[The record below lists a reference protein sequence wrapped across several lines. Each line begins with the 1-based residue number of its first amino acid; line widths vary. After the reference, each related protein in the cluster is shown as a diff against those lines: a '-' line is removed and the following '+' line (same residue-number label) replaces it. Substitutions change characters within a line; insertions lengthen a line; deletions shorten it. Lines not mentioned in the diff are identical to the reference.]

1 MFLSLL
7 YVIISGI
14 ALPVGGIQMQYLW
27 RNQLGDVYS
36 LGLGSA
42 ACLGAAAATMTG
54 WCSLTIGSFIC
65 TLLATAVCF
74 LVTLK
79 VSTQNLITFGI
90 LFGTFIGSLG
100 TIVVTNAPTGDLLKQ
115 YYLWGAANFNIEG
128 VTAGDI
134 VFSLILFSAGLAAA
148 VFSSRS
154 LTMHLR
160 EETELSDMRKALQL
174 LSIMLLVT
182 SSVSICGPIGF
193 ISLGVPNLSRIVCKS
208 TDIRKHYLI
217 SSAIGV
223 GLLLITYLVVR
234 YVNFG
239 IYLPVSATMAIIA
252 LPLMAIL
259 IIRMRHLRYFRRY
272 GSLDNIFSY
281 FRNFSQNHRYGACG
295 DKCCNR

>member
-115 YYLWGAANFNIEG
+115 YYLWGAANFNLEG

-134 VFSLILFSAGLAAA
+134 AFSLILFAAGLAAA

-154 LTMHLR
+154 LTRHFR

-217 SSAIGV
+217 SSAMGV

-259 IIRMRHLRYFRRY
+259 FI
-272 GSLDNIFSY
+272 
-281 FRNFSQNHRYGACG
+281 
-295 DKCCNR
+295 KK

>member
-115 YYLWGAANFNIEG
+115 YYLWGAANFNLEG

-134 VFSLILFSAGLAAA
+134 AFSLILFAAGLAAA

-154 LTMHLR
+154 LTRHFR

-217 SSAIGV
+217 SSAMGV

-259 IIRMRHLRYFRRY
+259 FVR
-272 GSLDNIFSY
+272 
-281 FRNFSQNHRYGACG
+281 
-295 DKCCNR
+295 K

>member
-1 MFLSLL
+1 MLLSLL

-115 YYLWGAANFNIEG
+115 YYLWGAANFNLEG
-128 VTAGDI
+128 VTLGDI
-134 VFSLILFSAGLAAA
+134 AFSLILFVAGLAAA

-154 LTMHLR
+154 LTRHFR

-217 SSAIGV
+217 SSAMGV

-259 IIRMRHLRYFRRY
+259 FVR
-272 GSLDNIFSY
+272 
-281 FRNFSQNHRYGACG
+281 
-295 DKCCNR
+295 K

>member
-1 MFLSLL
+1 MFSLL
-7 YVIISGI
+7 YVLISGI

-54 WCSLTIGSFIC
+54 WCSLTVGSFIC
-65 TLLATAVCF
+65 TLICTIVCF
-74 LVTLK
+74 FVTLK

-100 TIVVTNAPTGDLLKQ
+100 TIVVTNAPNGDLLKQ
-115 YYLWGAANFNIEG
+115 YYLWGAANFNLEG
-128 VTAGDI
+128 VTGGDI
-134 VFSLILFSAGLAAA
+134 IFSLALFAIGLGAALWSAK
-148 VFSSRS
+148 F
-154 LTMHLR
+154 LTRHFNG
-160 EETELSDMRKALQL
+160 EIELSNMMKALL
-174 LSIMLLVT
+174 LLAIMFLVT
-182 SSVSICGPIGF
+182 SAVSICGPIGF

-217 SSAIGV
+217 SSAMGT
-223 GLLLITYLVVR
+223 GLLLVTYLVVK
-234 YVNFG
+234 YVSFG

-259 IIRMRHLRYFRRY
+259 FIR
-272 GSLDNIFSY
+272 
-281 FRNFSQNHRYGACG
+281 
-295 DKCCNR
+295 K